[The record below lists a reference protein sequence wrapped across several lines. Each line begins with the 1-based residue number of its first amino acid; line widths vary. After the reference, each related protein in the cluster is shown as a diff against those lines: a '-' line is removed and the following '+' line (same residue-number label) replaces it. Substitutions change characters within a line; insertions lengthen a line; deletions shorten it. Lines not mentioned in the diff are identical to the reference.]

1 MAFILIGAA
10 IGLLIGGSQGI
21 LIGGL
26 LGYVI
31 GRGLRPALLSG
42 ARVMQSHFLESTFAI
57 MGALCKA
64 DGFVTRDEIKV
75 AEETFSRL
83 HLSSEQREIAKAAF
97 KRGTAS
103 DFDLDA
109 EADKLGSLRYGRL
122 PLLQLFLQIQ
132 CMAIAA
138 DGKAHPSEHAML
150 VRLARRLG
158 LTERDVSQLEALL
171 RAASE
176 GPSRGAPPT
185 TRARLA
191 DAYMALG
198 LSSDVSVAEIKK
210 AYRRLMSKNHPDKLT
225 AKGLPDSMREIAEER
240 AREINVAYD
249 LIKEARG
256 FS

>member
-10 IGLLIGGSQGI
+10 IGLFIAGSQG
-21 LIGGL
+21 LFIGGL
-26 LGYVI
+26 IGYVI
-31 GRGLRPALLSG
+31 GRRLRSTVLGG
-42 ARVMQSHFLESTFAI
+42 ARVMQSQFLESTFAI

-64 DGFVTRDEIKV
+64 DGVVSEDEIKV
-75 AEETFSRL
+75 AEETFRRL
-83 HLSSEQREIAKAAF
+83 HLSSEQRETAKAAF
-97 KRGTAS
+97 HRGKAS
-103 DFDLDA
+103 GFDLDA
-109 EADKLGSLRYGRL
+109 EADKLSSLRYGRL

-138 DGKAHPSEHAML
+138 DGKIHPAEHEML

-171 RAASE
+171 RAASS
-176 GPSRGAPPT
+176 GPSG
-185 TRARLA
+185 TRRPNAEARLG
-191 DAYMALG
+191 DAYTALG
-198 LSSDVSVAEIKK
+198 LSSDASVAEIKQ

-225 AKGLPDSMREIAEER
+225 AKGLPGSMREIAEER

>member
-1 MAFILIGAA
+1 MAFILIGAV
-10 IGLLIGGSQGI
+10 IGLLIGGSRGL
-21 LIGGL
+21 LIGAL

-31 GRGLRPALLSG
+31 GRGLQSTILSG
-42 ARVMQSHFLESTFAI
+42 AGLMQSQFLESTFAV

-64 DGFVTRDEIKV
+64 DGVVSHDEIRV

-83 HLSSEQREIAKAAF
+83 HLSSEQREMAKAAF
-97 KRGTAS
+97 NRGKAPG
-103 DFDLDA
+103 FDLDA
-109 EADKLGSLRYGRL
+109 EADKLSSLRYGRL

-138 DGKAHPSEHAML
+138 DGKVHPAEHAML

-176 GPSRGAPPT
+176 GPSRGPRPT

-191 DAYMALG
+191 DAHTALG
-198 LSSDVSVAEIKK
+198 LSSDASVAEIKQ

-225 AKGLPDSMREIAEER
+225 AKGLPESMREIAEER